1 MVPSLI
7 EILRRTLRQVEE
19 QAQIAQD
26 DPALTEIKSNLVLA
40 IAELE
45 VSKDYESESQ
55 LAVTLVI

>member
-1 MVPSLI
+1 M
-7 EILRRTLRQVEE
+7 EE

-26 DPALTEIKSNLVLA
+26 DPALAEIKSNLVLA